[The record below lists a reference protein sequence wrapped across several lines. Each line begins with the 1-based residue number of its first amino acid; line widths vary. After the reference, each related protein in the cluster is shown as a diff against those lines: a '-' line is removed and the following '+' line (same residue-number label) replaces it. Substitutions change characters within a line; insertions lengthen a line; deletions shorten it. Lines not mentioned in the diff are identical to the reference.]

1 MLTDL
6 IFGVVRS
13 SLEKIHP
20 KNLHN
25 IEQFL
30 PKHSNLSCRCAAEA
44 LDENKGDEMD
54 VIAWG
59 LLFGCLFFPED

>member
-6 IFGVVRS
+6 IFGVVTAM
-13 SLEKIHP
+13 EKIHP
-20 KNLHN
+20 KKHN

-30 PKHSNLSCRCAAEA
+30 PKHNNLSCRCAAEA

-59 LLFGCLFFPED
+59 LLFDCLFFP